1 MRKSLSYRQKILLL
15 LLGCF
20 FIMVIVYII
29 CALTIFTSIKKYKRE
44 NRSLREQYQAVES
57 FVVNKDFYKAETIKN
72 NKVSLKTIEYYVS
85 NVSDK
90 SLLYDF
96 DRNLDKYGM
105 KTSALLLNDNEII
118 EDIKVGNDAYTL
130 QATPVSVTFDVK
142 LSKLKSFI
150 GDIKNKNLAIQT
162 ISITPDDSNNLVTG
176 NLTFN
181 QNSILGAS
189 RDIKDPSYNGR
200 TGVSDLFDN

>member
-29 CALTIFTSIKKYKRE
+29 CALTISTSIKKYKRE

-72 NKVSLKTIEYYVS
+72 NKVSLKTIEDYVS

-105 KTSALLLNDNEII
+105 KTSALSLNDNEII
-118 EDIKVGNDAYTL
+118 ADIKVGDDAYTL
-130 QATPVSVTFDVK
+130 QTTPVSVTFDVK
-142 LSKLKSFI
+142 MSKLKSFI
-150 GDIKNKNLAIQT
+150 GDIRNKNLAIQT

-200 TGVSDLFDN
+200 TGVSDLFKY